1 MLDSPTGG
9 ESGNFSRYLALLC
22 GLYWTQW
29 HMQNSSKPRKTN
41 TVLTGKLELQSQL
54 QNPVF
59 TVLARGFSG
68 ILCVI

>member
-9 ESGNFSRYLALLC
+9 ESGNFSRYPALLY

-41 TVLTGKLELQSQL
+41 VLTGKLELQSQL

-59 TVLARGFSG
+59 TVPARGFSG
-68 ILCVI
+68 ISCVI